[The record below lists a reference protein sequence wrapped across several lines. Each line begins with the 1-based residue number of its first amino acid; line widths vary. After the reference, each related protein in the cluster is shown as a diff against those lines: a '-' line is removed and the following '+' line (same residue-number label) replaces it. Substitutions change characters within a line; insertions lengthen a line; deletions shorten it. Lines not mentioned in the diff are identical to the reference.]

1 MLDWDERYMVRKS
14 YYITGTK
21 KMGQVLNSG
30 DAVDVGSGS
39 VKLLCTGHGLPV
51 GTVIF
56 ISGTTNYDGY
66 HTLTAVG
73 TDDFTFVDTFVAET
87 FGGTETVQ
95 HRLLPGEL
103 FRLVEVRLHLNSA
116 GSSTQNFTVTLDS
129 GENAVYD
136 AVLES
141 QDTDDLADH
150 NANWG
155 KDACHHM
162 KATDALIFA
171 WTNTDNKT
179 WGLEV
184 VYDVMQSTD

>member
-1 MLDWDERYMVRKS
+1 
-14 YYITGTK
+14 
-21 KMGQVLNSG
+21 MGQLLDSG
-30 DAVDVGSGS
+30 DAVDVPTGS

-51 GTVIF
+51 GAVIF

-73 TDDFTFVDTFVAET
+73 TDDFTFVATFVAET
-87 FGGTETVQ
+87 FGGSTETVE
-95 HRLLPGEL
+95 HLLLPGEL
-103 FRLVEVRLHLNSA
+103 FRLVEVRLHLNSS
-116 GSSTQNFTVTLDS
+116 GSTTQNFTVTLDS

-136 AVLES
+136 AILDD
-141 QDTDDLADH
+141 QDTDDLPDH
-150 NANWG
+150 NQCWG

-171 WTNTDNKT
+171 WANSDSKT

-184 VYDVMQSTD
+184 VYDVMQG